1 MVPPV
6 PSRQLGRAEHCN
18 EPLSLQNGYTPL
30 HIAAKQ
36 NQMEVASSLLQY
48 GASANAES
56 MQGVT
61 PLHLASQEGHADMV
75 ALLFS
80 KQANG
85 NLGNKVSYPARLEAN
100 KPAENSSL
108 GGGPGPCDSLCSGSS
123 TLCQSFCQAGDL
135 TESLLLDLQS
145 WQCHCA
151 ETSSLCR
158 VA

>member
-1 MVPPV
+1 MAPPV
-6 PSRQLGRAEHCN
+6 PSGLLGRAEHCN

-85 NLGNKVSYPARLEAN
+85 NLGNKVSCPSTSCRA
-100 KPAENSSL
+100 
-108 GGGPGPCDSLCSGSS
+108 GGKQASREQQSGWWSRPLCLPVSGQ
-123 TLCQSFCQAGDL
+123 QSVCQA
-135 TESLLLDLQS
+135 
-145 WQCHCA
+145 A
-151 ETSSLCR
+151 ELAVPAAGAAVMAVPLC
-158 VA
+158 

>member
-1 MVPPV
+1 MVC
-6 PSRQLGRAEHCN
+6 SAGSEHCH
-18 EPLSLQNGYTPL
+18 ESLSLQNGYTPL

-85 NLGNKVSYPARLEAN
+85 NLGNKVSCPSA
-100 KPAENSSL
+100 SL
-108 GGGPGPCDSLCSGSS
+108 
-123 TLCQSFCQAGDL
+123 QAGGKCPSR
-135 TESLLLDLQS
+135 E
-145 WQCHCA
+145 
-151 ETSSLCR
+151 
-158 VA
+158 